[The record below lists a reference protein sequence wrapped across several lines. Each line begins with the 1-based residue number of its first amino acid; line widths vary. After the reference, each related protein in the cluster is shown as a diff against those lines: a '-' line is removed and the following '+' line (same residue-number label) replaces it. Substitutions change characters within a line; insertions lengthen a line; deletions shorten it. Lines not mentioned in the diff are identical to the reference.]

1 MTSRYDV
8 PVDPAATNNPHSA
21 AIRLVGTGRRVL
33 EVGCAG
39 GHVTRH
45 LADRGNEVVGIEL
58 DPTAAEHARQFATA
72 VHVADLDDTLPSSLV
87 DGEFDVVVLGDVLE
101 HLRDPAVVLADAVSV
116 LGPAGRLVVSVPNVA
131 HIDVRMM
138 LLAGE
143 WHYQD
148 VGVLD
153 RTHLRWFTR
162 ESLRALLADVG
173 FVAVEVERVTVPF
186 TGSGLPVRLDLASPE
201 IRRLIEA
208 DPEAGTFQWV
218 VAAERA
224 EVGEHGVVLSPDDAL
239 AATGPVPWPDL
250 GEERRRLEAQVA
262 ELSERCEALG
272 NEVDAWRRSRLV
284 RWTAPIRSFAAR
296 LRGR

>member
-21 AIRLVGTGRRVL
+21 AIRLVGTGGRVL

-45 LADRGNEVVGIEL
+45 LVDRGNEVVGIEL
-58 DPTAAEHARQFATA
+58 DPDAAEHARQFATD
-72 VHVADLDDTLPSSLV
+72 VHVADLDHTAASSLV
-87 DGEFDVVVLGDVLE
+87 DGEFDVVLLGDVLE
-101 HLRDPAVVLADAVSV
+101 HLRDPATVLADVTSV
-116 LGPAGRLVVSVPNVA
+116 LGPSGRLVVSVPNVA
-131 HIDVRMM
+131 HIDVRLM

-162 ESLRALLADVG
+162 ESLRSLLAEVG

-201 IRRLIEA
+201 VRRLVEA
-208 DPEAGTFQWV
+208 DPEAETFQWV

-224 EVGEHGVVLSPDDAL
+224 EVGEHGVVVAPDDAL
-239 AATGPVPWPDL
+239 VTDAPVPWPDL
-250 GEERRRLEAQVA
+250 AAERRQLEAQVSA
-262 ELSERCEALG
+262 LAGRCEALG
-272 NEVDAWRRSRLV
+272 NEVEAWRRSRLV
-284 RWTAPIRSFAAR
+284 RATAPIRRLAAR
-296 LRGR
+296 VRHR